1 MRWRGRRQ
9 SQNVEYSSGSGMHKG
24 GIGIGSIIIALILWK
39 IFGIDPNTTLRV
51 AEQINPSTVQST
63 PNNPTD
69 NEMDAFIKTVLA
81 DTEDVWTPIFAKVG
95 THYVPPKLMLF
106 KGQVQSACGMAS
118 SASGPFYCP
127 ADQKVYLDK
136 QFFVDMKHQM
146 GITGEK
152 NQSELSR
159 SDTAA
164 DFAQAYVIAHEVGH
178 HVQTLL
184 GISPKV
190 RQAQT
195 QATSQ
200 AAANDLSVRQELQ
213 ADCFAGLW
221 ARHNQERTGFLQQG
235 DLEEALDAT
244 EKIGDDYL
252 QHKAHG
258 YAVPDSFTHGT
269 SHQRQTWFYKGFQT
283 GDVSA
288 CDTFGAKI

>member
-9 SQNVEYSSGSGMHKG
+9 SDNVEYGGGMRKG

-39 IFGIDPNTTLRV
+39 VFGIDPNTTLGI
-51 AEQINPSTVQST
+51 AEQINPSTTQST
-63 PNNPTD
+63 PRTQAD
-69 NEMDAFIKTVLA
+69 SDMDAFISTVLA
-81 DTEDVWTPIFAKVG
+81 DTEDVWTPIFAKAG
-95 THYVPPKLMLF
+95 SQYIPPKLVLF

-136 QFFVDMKHQM
+136 QFFVDMKRQM

-152 NQSELSR
+152 NQSELGR
-159 SDTAA
+159 SDAVA

-190 RQAQT
+190 REAQ
-195 QATSQ
+195 QHSGNQ

-221 ARHNQERTGFLQQG
+221 ARHNHERTGFLQQG
-235 DLEEALDAT
+235 DIEEALDAA

-252 QHKAHG
+252 QHQAHG
-258 YAVPDSFTHGT
+258 HAVPDSFTHGT
-269 SHQRQTWFYKGFQT
+269 SRQRQTWFYKGFQT
-283 GDVSA
+283 GDVKA
-288 CDTFGAKI
+288 CDTFGTPTL